1 MTRQEGDQ
9 VREDN
14 VLWTVAGT
22 YESLPKDR
30 LVSQGGLVYS
40 NSLEG
45 LIYKYYDG
53 KKLLHFFRSRV
64 YSGDHDRDLRVLA
77 QLYFDYQLKDLME
90 EERPG
95 AYAHRLSYLEDVKE
109 KLQEKRDKTFQEE
122 VLYAYIQAL
131 DGGLEAGSFYEKTLR
146 DLMKKSPLETDQ
158 AIRNLEGIYR
168 SLAWK
173 REAGPGQLSNS
184 QEGRKEKSQA
194 RKDQGKDAKIL
205 SAQDKVKETD
215 SLEKYTIEAAE
226 FTGVLLMDEEVQ
238 ALEEAAGDPGQS
250 QSPFDPKIHEKVI
263 QHYGQASQEGS
274 RLLSLEEKI
283 CRGIHQGIRLH
294 RTKGH
299 YLQDM
304 KSAYYQSLAQ
314 DQEKKNLQAFQDKAT
329 IYRRNINQLKS
340 LLKKTLLDQSQEGSQ
355 RSRSGDLESA
365 WVWQE
370 VVLDNHQVFRNH
382 LAQEPGQF
390 TVDLLMDASG
400 SQEDHQEDV
409 AIQAYIL
416 AQALVALHIPT
427 RVLGFHNL
435 YNYLVIEE
443 YRDYQDGIQE
453 NRQIFRYQATGS
465 NRDGLALAYLYESMK
480 KDPNRQSLLVVLS
493 DGRPNDRIHLG
504 LSADQTSPGLNYEDQ
519 EALDDTAQMVLN
531 LRLKGIQVLGVFTGQ
546 EEDLA
551 KELKIYGK
559 DFAYIKDMDRFS
571 IVVGKFFKS
580 FVERWR

>member
-1 MTRQEGDQ
+1 MTRQERDQ
-9 VREDN
+9 IRQDN
-14 VLWTVAGT
+14 ILWTVAGT
-22 YESLPKDR
+22 YENLPQDR
-30 LVSQGGLVYS
+30 MLSRGGLVYRS
-40 NSLEG
+40 ALEG
-45 LIYKYYDG
+45 LIYKHYEG
-53 KKLLHFFRSRV
+53 KKLLNFFRSQV
-64 YSGDHDRDLRVLA
+64 YSRSHDQDLRVLA

-90 EERPG
+90 GERPG
-95 AYAHRLSYLEDVKE
+95 AYAHRLAYLEDLKE
-109 KLQEKRDKTFQEE
+109 KLKEKKDRTFQEE
-122 VLYAYIQAL
+122 LLYAYIQAL
-131 DGGLEAGSFYEKTLR
+131 GGGLQLEPYKEILR
-146 DLMKKSPLETDQ
+146 RLMRKSPLETGR
-158 AIRNLEGIYR
+158 AIQDLERIYR
-168 SLAWK
+168 SLAWDQ
-173 REAGPGQLSNS
+173 EEGPRRLPSFEKGQ
-184 QEGRKEKSQA
+184 EEKSQA
-194 RKDQGKDAKIL
+194 REDKTKEAKIL
-205 SAQDKVKETD
+205 PAKDKVKETE
-215 SLEKYTIEAAE
+215 SLEKYTVEAAE
-226 FTGVLLMDEEVQ
+226 FTGVLLMDEEMQ
-238 ALEEAAGDPGQS
+238 ALEEAAGDLGQA

-263 QHYGQASQEGS
+263 QHYGQASQERS
-274 RLLSLEEKI
+274 QLLALEEKI
-283 CRGIHQGIRLH
+283 CQGIHQGIRLH

-304 KSAYYQSLAQ
+304 KSSYYQSLAQ
-314 DQEKKNLQAFQDKAT
+314 DQEKKNLQAFQDRAT

-340 LLKKTLLDQSQEGSQ
+340 LLKKTLLDQSQEESQ
-355 RSRSGDLESA
+355 RSRSGDLEAA

-370 VVLDNHQVFRNH
+370 VILGNKQVFRNR

-443 YRDYQDGIQE
+443 YRDYRDGIQE

-480 KDPNRQSLLVVLS
+480 KDPNRRSLLVVLS

-504 LSADQTSPGLNYEDQ
+504 LAADQRSPGLNYEDQ
-519 EALDDTAQMVLN
+519 EALEDTAQMVLN

-546 EEDLA
+546 EEDLD
-551 KELKIYGK
+551 KEVKIYGR

-571 IVVGKFFKS
+571 IIVGKFFKS